1 MSKRDRMPTINSR
14 ITQSK
19 TKLANCLAVAS
30 ATYMC
35 LNCCCACDTRT
46 NTTASIP
53 HLQALEETV
62 ATTSQPAQAT
72 RCKGLREE
80 QAERGYFAAL
90 ERIERR
96 PKYKKK
102 SGEPDEF
109 DEEQADVVAVATPQE
124 ARPLVTAHASKD
136 GALQEVCNEHEAALQ
151 ALSAIILDE
160 YPRAL
165 RDTDLFIDVTMSS
178 MRRSVSNNRKNR
190 SFTENHT
197 RLKRIPCVTGSPRC
211 NARETTSFM
220 EVHGWKLSIQER
232 R

>member
-1 MSKRDRMPTINSR
+1 MQQPAGAAADST
-14 ITQSK
+14 
-19 TKLANCLAVAS
+19 
-30 ATYMC
+30 
-35 LNCCCACDTRT
+35 LNL
-46 NTTASIP
+46 
-53 HLQALEETV
+53 HALEETV

-136 GALQEVCNEHEAALQ
+136 GALQEVCNE
-151 ALSAIILDE
+151 
-160 YPRAL
+160 
-165 RDTDLFIDVTMSS
+165 
-178 MRRSVSNNRKNR
+178 KNR
-190 SFTENHT
+190 HT
-197 RLKRIPCVTGSPRC
+197 PAAS
-211 NARETTSFM
+211 
-220 EVHGWKLSIQER
+220 
-232 R
+232 

>member
-1 MSKRDRMPTINSR
+1 LIVNV
-14 ITQSK
+14 I
-19 TKLANCLAVAS
+19 LAIFAVGFGPAVYDFRR
-30 ATYMC
+30 A
-35 LNCCCACDTRT
+35 RT
-46 NTTASIP
+46 TTTASTLNL
-53 HLQALEETV
+53 HALEETV

-136 GALQEVCNEHEAALQ
+136 GALQEVCIGDKCDAHMFA
-151 ALSAIILDE
+151 
-160 YPRAL
+160 YYRRWL
-165 RDTDLFIDVTMSS
+165 R
-178 MRRSVSNNRKNR
+178 
-190 SFTENHT
+190 
-197 RLKRIPCVTGSPRC
+197 P
-211 NARETTSFM
+211 AWTTQDDSTTAC
-220 EVHGWKLSIQER
+220 EQER
-232 R
+232 LRLLQL

>member
-1 MSKRDRMPTINSR
+1 MNFAALERIERRPKHKKNSGEPDEFDEE
-14 ITQSK
+14 QGDVV
-19 TKLANCLAVAS
+19 AVANVIL
-30 ATYMC
+30 AIVPVGFGPAVYDF
-35 LNCCCACDTRT
+35 LRART
-46 NTTASIP
+46 TTTASTLNL
-53 HLQALEETV
+53 HALEETA

-136 GALQEVCNEHEAALQ
+136 GALQEVCNE
-151 ALSAIILDE
+151 
-160 YPRAL
+160 
-165 RDTDLFIDVTMSS
+165 
-178 MRRSVSNNRKNR
+178 KNR
-190 SFTENHT
+190 HT
-197 RLKRIPCVTGSPRC
+197 PAAS
-211 NARETTSFM
+211 
-220 EVHGWKLSIQER
+220 
-232 R
+232 

>member
-1 MSKRDRMPTINSR
+1 MQQPAGAAADST
-14 ITQSK
+14 
-19 TKLANCLAVAS
+19 
-30 ATYMC
+30 
-35 LNCCCACDTRT
+35 LNL
-46 NTTASIP
+46 
-53 HLQALEETV
+53 HALEETV

-136 GALQEVCNEHEAALQ
+136 GALQEVCIPSQTLH
-151 ALSAIILDE
+151 
-160 YPRAL
+160 
-165 RDTDLFIDVTMSS
+165 
-178 MRRSVSNNRKNR
+178 
-190 SFTENHT
+190 
-197 RLKRIPCVTGSPRC
+197 RL
-211 NARETTSFM
+211 A
-220 EVHGWKLSIQER
+220 KL
-232 R
+232 